1 MMKIFLIAWIINI
14 YNCIPLG
21 SQACK
26 SSMDKTVSRK
36 KVVFVLP
43 RLYPG
48 GAERVLITLMN
59 NLPREH
65 YDIEFV
71 SLSGEGTIRHWID
84 SDIPIHSLNKKNVSS
99 SLMAL
104 YKKLK
109 ELKPDTVVT
118 TMILTNAGLVML
130 KPFFLRVRFIIRESS
145 LPKALINEY
154 GRKGRVSRYVYKYLY
169 PRADL
174 VISPANIII
183 EEFRDYVKIDVS
195 NHKVLHN
202 PVNERRLYGTIS
214 HFDFPAERAKT
225 VHFVCVGRLGYE
237 KGYDRLIE
245 ALVGFKPAGGYNWRL
260 DIIGKGAETKRL
272 GDLIRHH
279 NLQDHIHLAG
289 YRNTPW
295 PDIAAADCL
304 LLPSR
309 WEGMPN
315 VVLESLACGTK
326 VIGHADAGGI
336 TEISE
341 LAGAGDVQVASD
353 MSAFV
358 EMMKAVEP
366 AVPTLPL
373 KSLLPHEF
381 ALNTVMDRFREIL

>member
-1 MMKIFLIAWIINI
+1 MNAN
-14 YNCIPLG
+14 
-21 SQACK
+21 
-26 SSMDKTVSRK
+26 RK
-36 KVVFVLP
+36 KIVFVLP

-99 SLMAL
+99 SLLAL

-109 ELKPDTVVT
+109 ELKPDTIVT

-130 KPFFLRVRFIIRESS
+130 KPFFPGVRFVIRESS
-145 LPKALINEY
+145 LPRALINEY

-174 VISPANIII
+174 VISPTKLII
-183 EEFRDYVKIDVS
+183 EEFKTYVKIDVS
-195 NHKVLHN
+195 NHKVLYN
-202 PVNERRLYGTIS
+202 PVNERRLHSTIS
-214 HFDFPAERAKT
+214 YFDFPPERSKT
-225 VHFVCVGRLGYE
+225 VRFVCVGRLGYE
-237 KGYDRLIE
+237 KGYDRLIKS
-245 ALVGFKPAGGYNWRL
+245 LVGFKMPDGYDWQL

-272 GDLIRHH
+272 GDMIRHH
-279 NLQDHIHLAG
+279 NLKDHVHLSG

-295 PDIAAADCL
+295 PDIAEADCL

-315 VVLESLACGTK
+315 VVLEALSCGTR
-326 VIGHADAGGI
+326 VIAHRDAGGVA
-336 TEISE
+336 EISE
-341 LAGAGDVQVASD
+341 LANEGDVQVAKD
-353 MSAFV
+353 MDAFV
-358 EMMKAVEP
+358 EMMRNVKP
-366 AVPTLPL
+366 CMPSLPL
-373 KSLLPHEF
+373 KSLLPSQF
-381 ALNTVMDRFREIL
+381 TLKSVMNKFEEMI